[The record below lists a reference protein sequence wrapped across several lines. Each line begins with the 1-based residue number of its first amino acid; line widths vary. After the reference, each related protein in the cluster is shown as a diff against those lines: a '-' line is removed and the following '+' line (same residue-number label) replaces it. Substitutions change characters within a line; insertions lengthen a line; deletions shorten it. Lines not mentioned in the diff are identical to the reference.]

1 MGAMTNETIAQYK
14 DVFVFAQ
21 QVDNELSG
29 IAFELLGKAKDLAAD
44 LNAKVVAVLVGSD
57 VKGLVDQLAEYGADK
72 VIVVDDPELKDY
84 RTEPYTHA
92 LASVIN
98 EYKPEI
104 MLVGATAIG
113 RDLGPRVSARV
124 ATGLTADCTVLE
136 IGDFPI
142 NPIPGKEQKH
152 NQLLMTRPAFGGNTI
167 ATIACPDNRP
177 QMATVRPGVMQ
188 KIDPIKGA
196 KAEVIEYNPGFVP
209 NDKYVEILDIVKD
222 LTDTVDIMD
231 AKILVSGGRGVG
243 SAENFKI
250 LQDLADAIG
259 GTVSCSR
266 AVVDSGWL
274 PKDLQVGQTGKTV
287 RPNVYFAIG
296 ISGAIQHV
304 AGMEESDIIIAINKD
319 EDAPIFDVADY
330 GVVGDL
336 NKIVPALTAKIKEA
350 IANK

>member
-1 MGAMTNETIAQYK
+1 MNLEEYK
-14 DVFVFAQ
+14 GVYVFAQ
-21 QVDNELSG
+21 QVDNEISS
-29 IAFELLGKAKDLAAD
+29 IAFELLGKAKDLAKD
-44 LNAKVVAVLVGSD
+44 LNTEVTAVLLGSG
-57 VKGLVDQLAEYGADK
+57 VKGLADQLAEYGADK

-84 RTEPYTHA
+84 RTEPYAHA

-98 EYKPEI
+98 KYKPEI

-136 IGDFPI
+136 IGDFPLQAV
-142 NPIPGKEQKH
+142 PGQEQLH

-167 ATIACPDNRP
+167 ATIACPYNRP
-177 QMATVRPGVMQ
+177 QMATVRAGVMQ

-196 KAEVIEYNPGFVP
+196 KAVVEEFNPGVTP
-209 NDKYVEILDIVKD
+209 DNKYVEILDIVKAV
-222 LTDTVDIMD
+222 TETVDIMD

-243 SAENFKI
+243 SPENFKI
-250 LQDLADAIG
+250 LEDLAEVIG

-266 AVVDSGWL
+266 AVVDAGWK

-304 AGMEESDIIIAINKD
+304 AGMEESDIIVAINKD
-319 EDAPIFDVADY
+319 ADAPIFDVADY

-336 NKIVPALTAKIKEA
+336 NKIVPKLTEALKAEIATAK
-350 IANK
+350 